1 MKKTALA
8 LTAALALSS
17 FITPSASAAAFP
29 DRPVRIVVP
38 ATAGG
43 PSDLVARL
51 MAERLGNLWGQSV
64 VVENRTGGAQM
75 IAARAVATAAPDGYS
90 LLQGTSNMAT
100 NPIFHKEMPY
110 DPADLIAVTRTH
122 STPMALVVHPSL
134 PVDSVESLVAYIKK
148 QPAELS
154 FSTTGMG
161 SSQQLA
167 MLQLQQ
173 LAKLPPMTEVPY
185 QGSSQGHPDLISGRV
200 QLTIDPVAAVGPHIR
215 SGAVKA
221 LAVTTSERLPSFPDI
236 PTFAESGYP
245 GVDLGGWG
253 GVFVPSATP
262 RPIVEQLR
270 AAVGQVLEQPDVRQ
284 RMLDMG
290 MVAQPDKD
298 DAFQGF
304 VLSER
309 ERLAKVVA
317 DAGLNPHEKK

>member
-1 MKKTALA
+1 MKS
-8 LTAALALSS
+8 ALSLVALVLA
-17 FITPSASAAAFP
+17 ASVIPVSPAVAAFP
-29 DRPVRIVVP
+29 ERAVRIVVP

-51 MAERLGNLWGQSV
+51 LAERLGHEWGQSV

-75 IAARAVATAAPDGYS
+75 IAARAVATAAPDGYT

-100 NPIFHKEMPY
+100 NVIFHKDMPY
-110 DPADLIAVTRTH
+110 NPEDLIAVTRTH
-122 STPMALVVHPSL
+122 ATPMALVVHPSL
-134 PVDSVESLVAYIKK
+134 PVDSVESLVAYIRER
-148 QPAELS
+148 ASELS

-173 LAKLPPMTEVPY
+173 LADLPPMTEVPY
-185 QGSSQGHPDLISGRV
+185 QGSSQGHPDLLSGRI
-200 QLTIDPVAAVGPHIR
+200 QITIDPVAAIGPHIR

-221 LAVTTSERLPSFPDI
+221 LAVTTPERLPSFPDI
-236 PTFAESGYP
+236 STFAEGGYA

-253 GVFVPSATP
+253 GVFVPTATP
-262 RPIVEQLR
+262 LPIVKQIR
-270 AAVGQVLEQPDVRQ
+270 ADVAKVLAQPAIRA

-290 MVAQPDKD
+290 MVAQAGEDEQ
-298 DAFQGF
+298 FQEF

-309 ERLAKVVA
+309 KRLSKVVSHS
-317 DAGLNPHEKK
+317 GLNPHANK